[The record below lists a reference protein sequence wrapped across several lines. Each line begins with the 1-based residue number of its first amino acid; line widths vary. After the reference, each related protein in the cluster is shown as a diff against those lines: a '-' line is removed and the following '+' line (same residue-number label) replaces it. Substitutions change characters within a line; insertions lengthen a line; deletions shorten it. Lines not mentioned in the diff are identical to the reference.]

1 SRTCVNPLAPL
12 VDRFQEVRG
21 NGGGSLA
28 VPAGLRLDG
37 QPSFP
42 LRASTHR
49 PAHWKL
55 QSSSVRTSPS
65 ISAIV
70 RHERL
75 NPASLSANDDE
86 HILQQD
92 RELAALPLTPDGP
105 GYRFR
110 YQVAGTRSDEV
121 SGTIDQSGAITVESR
136 VLAHPHICP
145 ICLAQW
151 ARIATPSGE
160 LPVSKVH
167 PGTLVWTLDAAGN
180 RVAAPVLNVGSTPTR
195 AGHQVVHL
203 QLADGRSVDVSPG
216 HPLADGRRV
225 ADLTPGDPLDG
236 TLIASAERRPYA
248 G

>member
-1 SRTCVNPLAPL
+1 LAL
-12 VDRFQEVRG
+12 GR
-21 NGGGSLA
+21 
-28 VPAGLRLDG
+28 PAIFPVARLDA
-37 QPSFP
+37 PP
-42 LRASTHR
+42 DALEAVVKLRADK
-49 PAHWKL
+49 PVEFA
-55 QSSSVRTSPS
+55 
-65 ISAIV
+65 AIV

-151 ARIATPSGE
+151 ARIATPGRATRE
-160 LPVSKVH
+160 QGPPRD
-167 PGTLVWTLDAAGN
+167 PGLDAGRSREPRGCARTQCREHADTG
-180 RVAAPVLNVGSTPTR
+180 RPPGR
-195 AGHQVVHL
+195 HL

-225 ADLTPGDPLDG
+225 ADLAPGGPLDG
-236 TLIASAERRPYA
+236 TLIASAERRP
-248 G
+248 

>member
-1 SRTCVNPLAPL
+1 LAL
-12 VDRFQEVRG
+12 GR
-21 NGGGSLA
+21 
-28 VPAGLRLDG
+28 PAIFPVARLDA
-37 QPSFP
+37 PP
-42 LRASTHR
+42 DALEAVVKLRADK
-49 PAHWKL
+49 PVEFA
-55 QSSSVRTSPS
+55 
-65 ISAIV
+65 AIV

-86 HILQQD
+86 HILQLD

-121 SGTIDQSGAITVESR
+121 SGTIDQIGAITVESR
-136 VLAHPHICP
+136 LLAHPHICP

-167 PGTLVWTLDAAGN
+167 SGTVVWTLDAAGN
-180 RVAAPVLNVGSTPTR
+180 RVAAPVLNVGSTPTP
-195 AGHQVVHL
+195 AGHQIVHL

-216 HPLADGRRV
+216 HPLADRRRV
-225 ADLTPGDPLDG
+225 ADLAPGDPLDG
-236 TLIASAERRPYA
+236 TLIASAERRHYA
-248 G
+248 GAATWDLLPSGPTRVYWEDGVSLGSTLGS